1 MIEYSEKEIQELEE
15 YEIRYR
21 NLLKQQEKLIKEND
35 EKNNQLMIKYD
46 KLQNLLNEEKEQREL
61 DKKNFDYAIDLL
73 AGVDVEYLDEKPEW
87 MLWFEKVRIL
97 HEHITPKTADYWRKI
112 IGDIYNHI
120 HELIKKGKFNSIH
133 LSDKQKN
140 MIDEALEKRN
150 LKVR

>member
-21 NLLKQQEKLIKEND
+21 NLLKQHEKLIKEND

-97 HEHITPKTADYWRKI
+97 HEHITPKTAEYWRNM
-112 IGDIYNHI
+112 IGGIYNDI

-140 MIDEALEKRN
+140 MIDNGLEIRK

>member
-21 NLLKQQEKLIKEND
+21 NLLKQHKKLIKEND
-35 EKNNQLMIKYD
+35 EKNNQLMIKYN
-46 KLQNLLNEEKEQREL
+46 KSQNLLNEEKEQREL

-73 AGVDVEYLDEKPEW
+73 VGVDVEYLDEKPEW

-97 HEHITPKTADYWRKI
+97 HEHITPKTAEYWRNM
-112 IGDIYNHI
+112 IGGIYNDI

-140 MIDEALEKRN
+140 MIDNGLEIRK